1 MEFLSYQAETEGKEE
16 KQKQKTKEFD
26 QQKSH
31 FCVMIIYQK
40 KYIKKKKV
48 RRRKIM
54 QRKSGFTRYTYIFNN
69 TMMMT
74 LVATAVS

>member
-1 MEFLSYQAETEGKEE
+1 MEFFSFQAETEGKEE
-16 KQKQKTKEFD
+16 KQKRKTKEFE
-26 QQKSH
+26 QQKFH

-40 KYIKKKKV
+40 IYKEKKV